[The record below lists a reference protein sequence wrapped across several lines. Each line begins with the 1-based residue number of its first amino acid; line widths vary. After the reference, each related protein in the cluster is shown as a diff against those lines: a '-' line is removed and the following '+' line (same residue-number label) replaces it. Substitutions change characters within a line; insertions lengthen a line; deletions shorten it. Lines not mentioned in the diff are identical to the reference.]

1 MKESLIKQFIS
12 EDRFKSYENLE
23 EYSNNLIFSQNA
35 YIPLSILEVA
45 LRNALNNHLSEK
57 ISDIWYEEDFLTK
70 DSIEKVSQAKS
81 LLTKRRERTD
91 KEKIIAELSFGF
103 WVNLFKK
110 PYDKK
115 LRINDIKR
123 IFQAIANISDFDIEV
138 MKTDNDHVH
147 LLIRYIPKLSI
158 SQIVRRLKQKST
170 EKIWKLY
177 PILLRQEFWY
187 QNIFW
192 SEGYFVCS
200 IGETSPDT
208 ICKYILSQG

>member
-12 EDRFKSYENLE
+12 EDRFKSYKNLD

-57 ISDIWYEEDFLTK
+57 ISDVWYEEDFLTK
-70 DSIEKVSQAKS
+70 DSIEKVSQAKA
-81 LLTKRRERTD
+81 LLIKRREKTD

-115 LRINDIKR
+115 LRINDIKK
-123 IFQAIANISDFDIEV
+123 IFPNLPKKEEKLINREILFTKLNHIRNFRNRVFHYEKVLNKDNYNNINEEIFEI
-138 MKTDNDHVH
+138 
-147 LLIRYIPKLSI
+147 IRYFDD
-158 SQIVRRLKQKST
+158 
-170 EKIWKLY
+170 ELY
-177 PILLRQEFWY
+177 IYTKEMTK
-187 QNIFW
+187 
-192 SEGYFVCS
+192 YFV
-200 IGETSPDT
+200 I
-208 ICKYILSQG
+208 